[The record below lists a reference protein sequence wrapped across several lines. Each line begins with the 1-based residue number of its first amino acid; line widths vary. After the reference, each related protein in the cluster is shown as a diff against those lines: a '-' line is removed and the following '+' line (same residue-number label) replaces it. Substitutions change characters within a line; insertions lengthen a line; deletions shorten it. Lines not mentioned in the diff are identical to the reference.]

1 MSKFVN
7 AYSLYLA
14 VSFLSS
20 WDNQL
25 ELAMDLMEPDYSA
38 VKYLSSALDLA
49 YSDMQK
55 LSADPETCA
64 QLHARVLDTMAIIRE
79 TIPSL
84 LERADAMMEKLDESI
99 LE

>member
-7 AYSLYLA
+7 ARSLSLA
-14 VSFLSS
+14 VAFLHS

-25 ELAMDLMEPDYSA
+25 ELAMDLQDYSA
-38 VKYLSSALDLA
+38 VKYLGSALDLA

-64 QLHARVLDTMAIIRE
+64 QLHAGVLDTMAIIRE

-99 LE
+99 RE